1 MDPNS
6 GNSLAKLLLL
16 VALGGFTLYYL
27 VIFVRA
33 IAKKRHEAAGES
45 NTPTPI
51 GLGTGFITNFF
62 DTLGIGSYAPTTSI
76 FRFLKMVPDEWI
88 PGTLTIGHTL
98 PTIAEAYIF
107 TRIVPVDPTTLMA
120 MIGASILGAWLGA
133 GVVSKWPRRMVQL
146 GMGFCLLAAAGLM
159 AAYALRGQPVGG
171 QAIGVT
177 GVLLGVAI
185 AGNFVLGALMTIGIG
200 LYAPC
205 MILIS
210 LVGMNVKAA
219 FPIMMCSCA
228 FLMPV
233 ASARFARTGAFHLK
247 TALGLAI
254 GGVPAVLIA
263 AFIVKSLPL
272 NAVQWLVVVVVLYTS
287 WSLLRAA
294 RRERATG
301 SAPATETAM

>member
-6 GNSLAKLLLL
+6 GNSLAKVLLL

-45 NTPTPI
+45 NAPTPI

-107 TRIVPVDPTTLMA
+107 TRIVPVDPTTLVA

-159 AAYALRGQPVGG
+159 AAYAIRGQPVGG

-254 GGVPAVLIA
+254 GGIPAVLIA

-294 RRERATG
+294 QRERASV
-301 SAPATETAM
+301 SAPATETVA